1 MNRSVSPVARWAVV
15 TTFLLSLIGLGLS
28 IYLTIGHFRGA
39 QFLACSDSGVVNC
52 AVVTT
57 SAQSYFL
64 GIPVAVLGLIN
75 FVVMVI
81 LNSPWAWRAKN
92 YWVHVARFVL
102 VLGGMAFVLWLVS
115 AELLIINHICLYC
128 TGVHI
133 VTFAL
138 FIVLVNVSPTQLGW
152 TRSASQESSTL

>member
-1 MNRSVSPVARWAVV
+1 MSRSLQPVARWAVA

-64 GIPVAVLGLIN
+64 GVPVAVLGLIN
-75 FVVMVI
+75 FVLMVG
-81 LNSPWAWRAKN
+81 LNSPWGWRAKN
-92 YWVHVARFVL
+92 YWLHVARFIL
-102 VLGGMAFVLWLVS
+102 VVTGMIFVLWLVS
-115 AELLIINHICLYC
+115 AELLIIDHICLYC

-138 FIVLVNVSPTQLGW
+138 FIVLVNVSPMQLGW
-152 TRSASQESSTL
+152 TRSTSKERAAL

>member
-1 MNRSVSPVARWAVV
+1 MARSVRPVARWAVV

-75 FVVMVI
+75 FVVMVV
-81 LNSPWAWRAKN
+81 LTSPWAWRAKN

-102 VLGGMAFVLWLVS
+102 VLAGMAFVLWLVS

-138 FIVLVNVSPTQLGW
+138 FVVLVNVSPTQLGW
-152 TRSASQESSTL
+152 TRSASQESPAL

>member
-1 MNRSVSPVARWAVV
+1 MARSAQPVGRWAVV
-15 TTFLLSLIGLGLS
+15 ATFLLSLLGLGLS

-64 GIPVAVLGLIN
+64 GIPVAVLGLAN
-75 FVVMVI
+75 FVIMVV
-81 LNSPWAWRAKN
+81 LNSPWGWRAKN
-92 YWVHVARFVL
+92 YWVHAARFVL
-102 VLGGMAFVLWLVS
+102 VMGGMAFVLWLVS
-115 AELLIINHICLYC
+115 AELLIIDHICLYC

-138 FIVLVNVSPTQLGW
+138 FIVLVNVGPAQLGW
-152 TRSASQESSTL
+152 TRSASRERASL

>member
-1 MNRSVSPVARWAVV
+1 MARSAQPVARWAVIA
-15 TTFLLSLIGLGLS
+15 TFLLSLLGLGLS

-64 GIPVAVLGLIN
+64 GIPVAVLGLAN
-75 FVVMVI
+75 FIIMVV
-81 LNSPWAWRAKN
+81 LNSPWGWRAKN
-92 YWVHVARFVL
+92 YWVHVARFML
-102 VLGGMAFVLWLVS
+102 VMVGMAFVLWLVS

-138 FIVLVNVSPTQLGW
+138 FVVLVNVGPTQLGW
-152 TRSASQESSTL
+152 TKSASRERSSL

>member
-1 MNRSVSPVARWAVV
+1 MTRSVQPVARWAVV
-15 TTFLLSLIGLGLS
+15 TTFLLSLLGLGLS

-64 GIPVAVLGLIN
+64 GIPVAVLGLAN
-75 FVVMVI
+75 FVIMAC
-81 LNSPWAWRAKN
+81 LNSPWGWRAKN
-92 YWVHVARFVL
+92 YWVHFARFVL
-102 VLGGMAFVLWLVS
+102 VMGAMAFVLWLVS

-138 FIVLVNVSPTQLGW
+138 FIVLVNVGPTQLGW
-152 TRSASQESSTL
+152 TRSASQEGASL

>member
-1 MNRSVSPVARWAVV
+1 MTRSVQPVARWAVV
-15 TTFLLSLIGLGLS
+15 VTFLLSLLGLGLS

-64 GIPVAVLGLIN
+64 GIPVAVLGLVN
-75 FVVMVI
+75 FVIMVI
-81 LNSPWAWRAKN
+81 MNSPWGWRAKN

-102 VLGGMAFVLWLVS
+102 VMVGMAFVLWLVS

-138 FIVLVNVSPTQLGW
+138 FIVLVNVSPAQLGW
-152 TRSASQESSTL
+152 VKSASSERSSL